1 MRRSVKILLV
11 ILLYALIGFSFF
23 ALIAYFKQI
32 KIFTDI
38 NYQLYIG
45 ALCILLAIIDII
57 YLSKSEKKNDED
69 TVITEQLD
77 DNEDINQD
85 VDEIQSS
92 ENPCLQEVSHDE
104 IHQTVNDEQMY
115 FDCEDDFIDYQEEIN
130 EIDTD
135 VDNKE
140 IKKDNENTDVDD
152 IEIDEKNDN
161 VVEEPIKVNA
171 DLTETQ
177 IMYINKSDNSYIND
191 KGMPQ
196 LMVTNEM
203 SKDKINSYEQQYQ
216 KQKEFEEE
224 YQRKVDE
231 EEQMYL
237 RLEKY
242 ENIIHILTIII
253 VLLVLANLA
262 LGAYYIYLRMF

>member
-11 ILLYALIGFSFF
+11 ILLYVLIGFSFF

-32 KIFTDI
+32 KIFSDI

-45 ALCILLAIIDII
+45 AACILLAIIDII
-57 YLSKSEKKNDED
+57 YLSKSEKKNED
-69 TVITEQLD
+69 IVITEQID
-77 DNEDINQD
+77 HNEDINQD
-85 VDEIQSS
+85 VNDIQSS
-92 ENPCLQEVSHDE
+92 KEPCLQEVAHDE

-115 FDCEDDFIDYQEEIN
+115 FDCEDEIEDDSIDNQEEIN
-130 EIDTD
+130 E
-135 VDNKE
+135 
-140 IKKDNENTDVDD
+140 ENTDVDNH
-152 IEIDEKNDN
+152 EIDDQDDN
-161 VVEEPIKVNA
+161 VEEEPIKVNA

-191 KGMPQ
+191 EGMPQ

>member
-32 KIFTDI
+32 KIFPDI
-38 NYQLYIG
+38 NYQFYIG
-45 ALCILLAIIDII
+45 AVCILLAIIDII
-57 YLSKSEKKNDED
+57 CLSKSEKKHDED
-69 TVITEQLD
+69 IVISEETDDNDDINENISEMTVTEQP
-77 DNEDINQD
+77 
-85 VDEIQSS
+85 S
-92 ENPCLQEVSHDE
+92 LQEVSHDE
-104 IHQTVNDEQMY
+104 VHQTVNEEQIF
-115 FDCEDDFIDYQEEIN
+115 FDCEDQIEDDLDDNQEEIN
-130 EIDTD
+130 EENTEID
-135 VDNKE
+135 NQKE
-140 IKKDNENTDVDD
+140 IK
-152 IEIDEKNDN
+152 NDN
-161 VVEEPIKVNA
+161 IDVEPIKVNA

-191 KGMPQ
+191 EGMPQ

-203 SKDKINSYEQQYQ
+203 SKDKINLYEQQYQ

-224 YQRKVDE
+224 NRIKADE

-242 ENIIHILTIII
+242 ENIIHILTIVII
-253 VLLVLANLA
+253 LLVLANLA